1 MSTTTSLAQSATDV
15 PVLLPR
21 VDIFESDREI
31 RIDAD
36 LPGVAADGLSVQ
48 LEGLELT
55 LDGRRDEPNAA
66 HLRRTFRVPE
76 TIDPAGVEAQL
87 ENGVLRVR
95 LPKREEAVPRR
106 IEIRAP
112 E

>member
-1 MSTTTSLAQSATDV
+1 MSATTAEREA
-15 PVLLPR
+15 PVLAPS
-21 VDIFESDREI
+21 VDIFENDREI

-36 LPGVAADGLSVQ
+36 FPGVTPDAVSVQ

-55 LDGRRDEPNAA
+55 LDGRREGPRPSR
-66 HLRRTFRVPE
+66 LRRSFRVPE
-76 TIDPAGVEAQL
+76 TIDPDGVDAQL

-95 LPKREEAVPRR
+95 LPKRDAAVPRR
-106 IEIRAP
+106 IEVRAP